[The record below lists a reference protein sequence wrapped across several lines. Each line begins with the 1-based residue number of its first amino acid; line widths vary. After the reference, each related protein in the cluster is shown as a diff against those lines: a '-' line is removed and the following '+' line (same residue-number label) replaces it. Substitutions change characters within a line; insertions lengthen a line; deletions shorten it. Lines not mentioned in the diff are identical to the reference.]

1 MENLFQPDIF
11 EIFQFSEWALMVEQ
25 FVDLILFLWLLMQQN
40 SNLDI
45 QLVLSITLL
54 DPRGLFRRF

>member
-54 DPRGLFRRF
+54 DPRGLF